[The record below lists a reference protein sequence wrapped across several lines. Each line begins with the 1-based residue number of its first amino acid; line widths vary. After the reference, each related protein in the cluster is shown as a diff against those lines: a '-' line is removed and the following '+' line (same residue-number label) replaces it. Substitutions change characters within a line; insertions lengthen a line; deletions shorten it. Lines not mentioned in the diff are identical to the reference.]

1 MLKWEKP
8 TAVYKWC
15 AYGCEI
21 PFFLHASN
29 SFCKIYVRLCM
40 QWYHIR
46 NTKLIWFTNNI
57 QSMLA
62 FKTYLTKAMDR
73 LFIFHM
79 QKQNMCV
86 LHKFATHNNVL
97 QLLKKQK
104 KVIWLHQK
112 FLNVRNSST
121 SVRAMHSVKANS
133 TSTSQQTKLAWFIK
147 LS

>member
-1 MLKWEKP
+1 MDAKFLFFFMLP
-8 TAVYKWC
+8 TLFAKLMSDC
-15 AYGCEI
+15 ACNDIILG
-21 PFFLHASN
+21 
-29 SFCKIYVRLCM
+29 
-40 QWYHIR
+40 
-46 NTKLIWFTNNI
+46 KLWFKNNI

-73 LFIFHM
+73 LLIFYM

-121 SVRAMHSVKANS
+121 SVRAMHSVKATS
-133 TSTSQQTKLAWFIK
+133 TSTDKARMIYKTFIRGCESKLAK
-147 LS
+147 YNCE